1 MRLVD
6 SLAAALCSVAVSEQG
21 TRALSAATGVAEG
34 LLDAL
39 AAAVAS
45 PMPLPQTLES
55 LCWSLQRVGKAL
67 RTAAAAVEGANPRA
81 REGVATLVERGVP
94 LLRQL
99 LASPEVASGLDSD
112 AQRVSARARAL
123 LEGLEG
129 S

>member
-1 MRLVD
+1 MV
-6 SLAAALCSVAVSEQG
+6 
-21 TRALSAATGVAEG
+21 EG

-45 PMPLPQTLES
+45 PMPSPQTLES

-67 RTAAAAVEGANPRA
+67 RTAAAAVEGANPGA

-99 LASPEVASGLDSD
+99 LASPAVATGLGAASIDKL
-112 AQRVSARARAL
+112 VARARAL

-129 S
+129 RPR